1 MTIEQIT
8 ALVNAGFTKDEIMA
22 MTAPAQEPAAPAQA
36 QQTAQEPAQEPAQQ
50 TAPAQA
56 QAQLQQMTQQIAQE
70 PAAQQEISL
79 ADVIKSNQA
88 VMENISKLTAAVQA
102 NAIRTAVQ
110 PSGGQPAYTAE
121 QAIAEIIAPPRRE
134 RN

>member
-8 ALVNAGFTKDEIMA
+8 ALVNAGFTKDDILA
-22 MTAPAQEPAAPAQA
+22 MTAQEQAQQMTQEPA
-36 QQTAQEPAQEPAQQ
+36 AQEPAQEPAQQ
-50 TAPAQA
+50 TAQAQA
-56 QAQLQQMTQQIAQE
+56 QAQLQQMAQHTVQE
-70 PAAQQEISL
+70 PAQPEISL

-110 PSGGQPAYTAE
+110 PNGGQPAYTAE
-121 QAIAEIIAPPRRE
+121 QAIAEIIAPPRKE
-134 RN
+134 H

>member
-8 ALVNAGFTKDEIMA
+8 ALVNAGFTKDEIIA
-22 MTAPAQEPAAPAQA
+22 MTAPAQEPAA
-36 QQTAQEPAQEPAQQ
+36 QEPAQELAPQ
-50 TAPAQA
+50 TAQA
-56 QAQLQQMTQQIAQE
+56 QQIAQE

-110 PSGGQPAYTAE
+110 PNGVQPEYTGE
-121 QAIAEIIAPPRRE
+121 QAIAEIIAPPRKE
-134 RN
+134 RT

>member
-8 ALVNAGFTKDEIMA
+8 TLVNAGFTKEEIMA
-22 MTAPAQEPAAPAQA
+22 MTAPAQEPAAQAQA
-36 QQTAQEPAQEPAQQ
+36 PQTAQEPAPQTAQEPTQTQQ
-50 TAPAQA
+50 T
-56 QAQLQQMTQQIAQE
+56 AQE

-79 ADVIKSNQA
+79 ADVIKSNQM

-110 PSGGQPAYTAE
+110 PNGVQPEYTAE
-121 QAIAEIIAPPRRE
+121 QAIAEIIAPPRKE

>member
-8 ALVNAGFTKDEIMA
+8 TLVNAGFTKDDILA
-22 MTAPAQEPAAPAQA
+22 MTAQEQAQKMTQEPAAQEPA
-36 QQTAQEPAQEPAQQ
+36 AQEPAQQ
-50 TAPAQA
+50 TAQAQA
-56 QAQLQQMTQQIAQE
+56 QAQLQQMAQHTAQE
-70 PAAQQEISL
+70 PAQQEISL

-110 PSGGQPAYTAE
+110 PNGGQPAYTAE
-121 QAIAEIIAPPRRE
+121 QAIAEIIAPPRKE
-134 RN
+134 H

>member
-8 ALVNAGFTKDEIMA
+8 ALVNAGFTKDDIIS
-22 MTAPAQEPAAPAQA
+22 MTAQEQTQQMAQEPATPAQEPAPQTAQQTAQEPAQA
-36 QQTAQEPAQEPAQQ
+36 QQTAQEPAQP
-50 TAPAQA
+50 
-56 QAQLQQMTQQIAQE
+56 
-70 PAAQQEISL
+70 EISL

-110 PSGGQPAYTAE
+110 PNGGQPEYTAE
-121 QAIAEIIAPPRRE
+121 QAIAEIIAPPRKE
-134 RN
+134 H

>member
-1 MTIEQIT
+1 MNIEQIT

-22 MTAPAQEPAAPAQA
+22 MAAPAQEPAAPVQ
-36 QQTAQEPAQEPAQQ
+36 AQEPAQEPAQ
-50 TAPAQA
+50 AQA
-56 QAQLQQMTQQIAQE
+56 QAQHAAQE
-70 PAAQQEISL
+70 PAQQEISL

-110 PSGGQPAYTAE
+110 PNGVQPDYTAE
-121 QAIAEIIAPPRRE
+121 QAIAEIIAPPRKE

>member
-8 ALVNAGFTKDEIMA
+8 ALVNAGFTKDDILA
-22 MTAPAQEPAAPAQA
+22 MTAQEQAQQMAQEPA
-36 QQTAQEPAQEPAQQ
+36 AQEPAQEPAQQ
-50 TAPAQA
+50 TAQAQA
-56 QAQLQQMTQQIAQE
+56 QAQLQQMAQKTAQE
-70 PAAQQEISL
+70 PAQPEISL

-110 PSGGQPAYTAE
+110 PNGGQPAYTAE
-121 QAIAEIIAPPRRE
+121 QAIAEIIAPPRKE
-134 RN
+134 H

>member
-8 ALVNAGFTKDEIMA
+8 ALVNAGFTKDDILS
-22 MTAPAQEPAAPAQA
+22 MTAQEQAQQMAQEPA
-36 QQTAQEPAQEPAQQ
+36 QELAQEPAQQ
-50 TAPAQA
+50 TAQAQA
-56 QAQLQQMTQQIAQE
+56 QAQKTTQE
-70 PAAQQEISL
+70 PAQPEISL

-110 PSGGQPAYTAE
+110 PNGGQPAYTAD
-121 QAIAEIIAPPRRE
+121 QAIAEIIAPPRKE
-134 RN
+134 RT

>member
-1 MTIEQIT
+1 MTIEQIMK
-8 ALVNAGFTKDEIMA
+8 LVDAGYKKEEIEA
-22 MTAPAQEPAAPAQA
+22 MELAQEPAAQ
-36 QQTAQEPAQEPAQQ
+36 AQEPAAQAQDPAAQ
-50 TAPAQA
+50 TAQA
-56 QAQLQQMTQQIAQE
+56 QAQAQIQQMAQHIAQE

-79 ADVIKSNQA
+79 ADVIKSNQL

-110 PSGGQPAYTAE
+110 PNGGQPEYTGE
-121 QAIAEIIAPPRRE
+121 QAIAEIIAPPRKE

>member
-8 ALVNAGFTKDEIMA
+8 ALVNAGFTKDDILS
-22 MTAPAQEPAAPAQA
+22 MTAQEQAQKMEQEPA
-36 QQTAQEPAQEPAQQ
+36 AQEPAQEPAQQ
-50 TAPAQA
+50 TAQAQA
-56 QAQLQQMTQQIAQE
+56 QAQLQQMAQHTAQE
-70 PAAQQEISL
+70 PAQQEISL

-110 PSGGQPAYTAE
+110 PNGGQPAYTAE
-121 QAIAEIIAPPRRE
+121 QAIAEIIAPPRKE
-134 RN
+134 H

>member
-8 ALVNAGFTKDEIMA
+8 ALVNAGFTKDDILA
-22 MTAPAQEPAAPAQA
+22 MTAQEQAQQMTQEPA
-36 QQTAQEPAQEPAQQ
+36 AQEPAQEPAQH
-50 TAPAQA
+50 TAQA
-56 QAQLQQMTQQIAQE
+56 QAQIQQMAQKMAQE
-70 PAAQQEISL
+70 PAQQEISL

-110 PSGGQPAYTAE
+110 PNGGQPEYTAE
-121 QAIAEIIAPPRRE
+121 QAIAEIIAPPRKE
-134 RN
+134 RI

>member
-8 ALVNAGFTKDEIMA
+8 ALVNAGFTKDDILA
-22 MTAPAQEPAAPAQA
+22 MTAQEQAHKMEQEPAA
-36 QQTAQEPAQEPAQQ
+36 QEPEQEPAQQ
-50 TAPAQA
+50 TAQAQA
-56 QAQLQQMTQQIAQE
+56 QAQLQQMAQQIAQE
-70 PAAQQEISL
+70 PAQPEISL

-110 PSGGQPAYTAE
+110 PNGGQPAYTAE
-121 QAIAEIIAPPRRE
+121 QAIAEIIAPPRKE
-134 RN
+134 H